1 MCDSTHSKRHCRVTS
16 LSEDV
21 IYKDV
26 CTVGGFSCKFTAL
39 HWAMS
44 QHERHVWETADEAKF
59 FISFIHL
66 WGRNVEWKK
75 LRCLWKFPKTV
86 KCEWEESAQG
96 NCRFQVDGKQSQRP
110 FGPGQDCSVCL
121 RGGHRYARTHTRTN
135 TQIVSVH
142 SNSYWNASYF
152 FVATN
157 CFLWVCSHNDLHD
170 VTNWVNVICLIW
182 YYSAWISWS
191 STCYL
196 SVNKTVR
203 SGHKIHT
210 GEMLRNRNKDYV
222 RMSVLVS

>member
-96 NCRFQVDGKQSQRP
+96 NCFWWR
-110 FGPGQDCSVCL
+110 
-121 RGGHRYARTHTRTN
+121 
-135 TQIVSVH
+135 I
-142 SNSYWNASYF
+142 
-152 FVATN
+152 
-157 CFLWVCSHNDLHD
+157 
-170 VTNWVNVICLIW
+170 I
-182 YYSAWISWS
+182 
-191 STCYL
+191 L
-196 SVNKTVR
+196 SVWIGYLARYYYVQNRKVKCGSFIHHAR
-203 SGHKIHT
+203 AAKILCT
-210 GEMLRNRNKDYV
+210 PQLQVISLTLTPLLFLDGAW
-222 RMSVLVS
+222 